1 MGNAVI
7 VTTQMPPDQAKALRA
22 AMRAQYLMSLNEH
35 WYADEYRYV
44 PQIARHKS
52 ILERSP
58 VMAAQKSLMAA
69 LSLSL
74 KAVKQS

>member
-7 VTTQMPPDQAKALRA
+7 VTTRMSSTHAEALLA

-35 WYADEYRYV
+35 WYADEYRSV
-44 PQIARHKS
+44 PKDARHKS
-52 ILERSP
+52 ILEKSP
-58 VMAAQKSLMAA
+58 VMAAQKHLMAA

-74 KAVKQS
+74 KSVK

>member
-1 MGNAVI
+1 MGNAVT
-7 VTTQMPPDQAKALRA
+7 VTTKLSSAHAEALLT
-22 AMRAQYLMSLNEH
+22 AMRAQYLLSLNEH

-52 ILERSP
+52 ILKKSP

-74 KAVKQS
+74 KAVK

>member
-22 AMRAQYLMSLNEH
+22 AVRAQCLVGLSERC
-35 WYADEYRYV
+35 YADEYRYI
-44 PQIARHKS
+44 PEKARHER
-52 ILERSP
+52 ILEKFP
-58 VMAAQKSLMAA
+58 VMAAQVSLLAA

>member
-7 VTTQMPPDQAKALRA
+7 VTTQMPPDQARALRA
-22 AMRAQYLMSLNEH
+22 AVRAQYLMSLNEH

-44 PQIARHKS
+44 PKDARHKS
-52 ILERSP
+52 ILEKSP
-58 VMAAQKSLMAA
+58 VMAAQKHLMAA

-74 KAVKQS
+74 KSVK